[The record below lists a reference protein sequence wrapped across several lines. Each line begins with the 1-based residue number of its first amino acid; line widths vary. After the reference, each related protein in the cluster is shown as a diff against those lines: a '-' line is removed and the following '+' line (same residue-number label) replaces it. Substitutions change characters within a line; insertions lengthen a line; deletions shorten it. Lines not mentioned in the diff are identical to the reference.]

1 MPDCFCIFCTRL
13 WNAFFLFI
21 THNMLLQAS
30 IVQRVNTGWQN
41 KIEAWWSLMKCLRMI
56 RRWQL
61 QSFPYITYLHVDFG
75 QSSRNRSYQTE
86 TELRNQRWRHP
97 AVPNSIWG
105 GGHVSGLWR
114 RSQKSGLQLET
125 TTGPAETEH
134 KTCWICQNQ
143 WRTPQKKT
151 NSQRELSFLKCMAC
165 RPLFRLF
172 ILCERSSLLWA
183 HCDGAIGL
191 TISSGCCQR
200 MQNACTMLRVFNF
213 LLFKWEIIRLHKEN

>member
-105 GGHVSGLWR
+105 GGMSVVYGDAHKNQGFSLRQPLGQR
-114 RSQKSGLQLET
+114 RQSTKPVGFVKTSEGHHRRKQT
-125 TTGPAETEH
+125 H
-134 KTCWICQNQ
+134 K
-143 WRTPQKKT
+143 
-151 NSQRELSFLKCMAC
+151 ESFLSSNVWPAGPYSASLSCVKEAVYFEPTVM
-165 RPLFRLF
+165 
-172 ILCERSSLLWA
+172 ER
-183 HCDGAIGL
+183 
-191 TISSGCCQR
+191 
-200 MQNACTMLRVFNF
+200 
-213 LLFKWEIIRLHKEN
+213 